1 MRSTLEAGNEAA
13 KSRSFQSEKIT
24 PKGLTENKGHVEY
37 AASLNE
43 AKRSLTIYQAKQTV
57 WALTGFR
64 QRKASSDATSTLD
77 GTPD

>member
-13 KSRSFQSEKIT
+13 KSRSFQSEKIM
-24 PKGLTENKGHVEY
+24 PKGLTENFEAVEY
-37 AASLNE
+37 AACSQR

-64 QRKASSDATSTLD
+64 QRKASSDATSILSD
-77 GTPD
+77 TPD